1 MKPQRGYSIY
11 PLLIQLMVLGLICA
25 VLGGIGGYSVGIGKT
40 AERCLQQGH
49 FVNNGVI
56 FKCAPIK
63 PAKYDGERYRNI
75 V

>member
-1 MKPQRGYSIY
+1 MKIG
-11 PLLIQLMVLGLICA
+11 PLLIQITVLGCICA
-25 VLGGIGGYSVGIGKT
+25 FLGVVGGYSVGIGKT